1 VRGGQ
6 LPHPIPTSAGID
18 LIQVVDAQGRIVT
31 STPQTGR
38 APLSMFRPEPGDRLR
53 RWTECLPDERC
64 VLLVADRISPSAD
77 SPVVYAGAVEP
88 SILSTHDLEYAIAAA
103 ALVMTVVLGWLTWRM
118 TGRSL
123 RPVEQQYQLASTTS
137 HELRNPI
144 AGLRVQLEEALL
156 YPDHVNARDT
166 IQGALSTTDRLEAIV
181 EDLLLLARLRGASRA
196 PSEPIDL
203 GALVTAELGTPSHTM
218 PVHAQVTG
226 DVWVHG
232 SRTQLIRLLS
242 NLVSNARRHAET
254 GVTVCVTSADGQAVV
269 AVTDDGAGIEPAD
282 RERVFERF
290 VRLEDGHRRDATGSG
305 LGLAISRDI
314 AHAHRGTLR
323 IEDSARGARFVLRLP
338 LMEGKD
344 PPAAVTHRHK
354 QAGENSSQPEVRAWS

>member
-1 VRGGQ
+1 
-6 LPHPIPTSAGID
+6 
-18 LIQVVDAQGRIVT
+18 
-31 STPQTGR
+31 
-38 APLSMFRPEPGDRLR
+38 M
-53 RWTECLPDERC
+53 
-64 VLLVADRISPSAD
+64 
-77 SPVVYAGAVEP
+77 
-88 SILSTHDLEYAIAAA
+88 
-103 ALVMTVVLGWLTWRM
+103 
-118 TGRSL
+118 
-123 RPVEQQYQLASTTS
+123 EQQYQLASTTS

-166 IQGALSTTDRLEAIV
+166 IQGGLSTTDRLEAIV
-181 EDLLLLARLRGASRA
+181 EDLLLLARLRGGESA

-338 LMEGKD
+338 LMEGKRS
-344 PPAAVTHRHK
+344 AGGRH
-354 QAGENSSQPEVRAWS
+354 ASSQAVR

>member
-1 VRGGQ
+1 
-6 LPHPIPTSAGID
+6 
-18 LIQVVDAQGRIVT
+18 
-31 STPQTGR
+31 
-38 APLSMFRPEPGDRLR
+38 
-53 RWTECLPDERC
+53 
-64 VLLVADRISPSAD
+64 
-77 SPVVYAGAVEP
+77 
-88 SILSTHDLEYAIAAA
+88 
-103 ALVMTVVLGWLTWRM
+103 
-118 TGRSL
+118 
-123 RPVEQQYQLASTTS
+123 
-137 HELRNPI
+137 
-144 AGLRVQLEEALL
+144 VQLEEALL

-181 EDLLLLARLRGASRA
+181 EDLLLLARLRGGESA

-290 VRLEDGHRRDATGSG
+290 VRLEDGHRRDAAGSG

-338 LMEGKD
+338 LMEGKRS
-344 PPAAVTHRHK
+344 AGGRH
-354 QAGENSSQPEVRAWS
+354 ASSQADR